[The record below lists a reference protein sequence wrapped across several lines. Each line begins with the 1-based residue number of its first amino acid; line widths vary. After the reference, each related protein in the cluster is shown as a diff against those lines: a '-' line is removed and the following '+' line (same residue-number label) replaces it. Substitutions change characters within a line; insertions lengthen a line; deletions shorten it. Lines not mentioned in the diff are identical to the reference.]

1 MRETLTVFEVK
12 GRRKEGREEG
22 GQGKERRRM
31 VVEADDLRGGKGVE
45 SVDADATWT
54 ERFVVI

>member
-1 MRETLTVFEVK
+1 
-12 GRRKEGREEG
+12 
-22 GQGKERRRM
+22 M